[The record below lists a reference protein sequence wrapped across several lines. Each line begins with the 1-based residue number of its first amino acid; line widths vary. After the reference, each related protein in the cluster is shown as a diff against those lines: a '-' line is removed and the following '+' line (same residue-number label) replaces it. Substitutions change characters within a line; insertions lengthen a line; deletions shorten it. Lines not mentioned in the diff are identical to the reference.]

1 MARYRAS
8 TTLALVVID
17 HAAFVPAVHLDIGGV
32 EIDRR
37 RCGQPGAAR
46 HRQMVQHPLGNPSH
60 PGWTRKLARQAA
72 AIVEHQQA
80 QPAHVAEADV
90 ADLAGGDQVVE
101 RSQGLL
107 DRGVAVQSC
116 SQYRST

>member
-1 MARYRAS
+1 
-8 TTLALVVID
+8 VVID

-46 HRQMVQHPLGNPSH
+46 HRQMVQHPLVNPSH
-60 PGWTRKLARQAA
+60 PGLHFCPLWTSKLARQAA
-72 AIVEHQQA
+72 AVVEHQQA
-80 QPAHVAEADV
+80 QPAHVAEANV